1 MTWNDT
7 QARLEPQV
15 RCMNACTTTHLNA
28 AHRAQ
33 WCAVVTSVCIHG
45 AHAIVRNV
53 LKVVEVV
60 REDVRSFP

>member
-1 MTWNDT
+1 MTHR
-7 QARLEPQV
+7 ARLEPKV

-33 WCAVVTSVCIHG
+33 MVRSCHVRVGHG
-45 AHAIVRNV
+45 AHAISRNV

-60 REDVRSFP
+60 REDIRSVP